1 MPVPCRSGE
10 ESVRTREG
18 DAEAESAWLD
28 EARDDRNDADED
40 RASMGPETCLLYTSD
55 AADDAAIV

>member
-28 EARDDRNDADED
+28 EARVDRNDADED
-40 RASMGPETCLLYTSD
+40 RESTGPETE
-55 AADDAAIV
+55 ARI